1 MASAGFCQLNAPNNE
16 SADECFLL
24 SGVSPIS
31 ITKTATNIV
40 FSEVTLHEPLGL
52 FRSVAL
58 AWTEG
63 LNAWASYLWLG
74 FQAMVV
80 PVGISS
86 LGRIMNAVDSAIDPF
101 LGSAVFGGLSRFGAC
116 VVQKL
121 ETGVFMS
128 SQLTAFSL
136 SCWHQETLSH
146 SSDAASLTTNAPKA
160 LDAFRNDPWVFGASR
175 HLHSLESAFASH
187 SFGVHNL
194 ETGIKVLDLSAPYK
208 KGGKVGLFGGAGV
221 GKTVVI
227 MELIRSLAVEHDG
240 LSIFCGVG
248 ERSREG
254 RDLHGEMQ
262 DSAIMHLGNSDMS
275 GSPWLEGRNTF
286 ANLEVS
292 ANLEFTDFT
301 SELSQAVL
309 VFGQMNETPG
319 ARMRVTLA
327 GLVTAEFLRNVCRQ
341 DTLIFVDNAFRLLQ
355 TGSEVSTLLGRM
367 PSAVGYQPTL
377 ATEMGRFQE
386 RIVANLSGS
395 ITSIQAIYV
404 PADDLTDP
412 TPVAIFGHL
421 DAVTVLSR
429 LLAAKG
435 IYPSVDPFGSTSS
448 LLDLSSISSTHCS
461 VALRVK
467 VLLQRC
473 KELQDVIA
481 ILGLEELSDAD
492 KRVVDRARKV
502 ERFLSQPFFVAEVF
516 TRMAGQYVG
525 LITTVTHFR
534 QVIAGKLDDRP
545 ETAFYTLSGLEQ

>member
-1 MASAGFCQLNAPNNE
+1 
-16 SADECFLL
+16 
-24 SGVSPIS
+24 
-31 ITKTATNIV
+31 
-40 FSEVTLHEPLGL
+40 
-52 FRSVAL
+52 
-58 AWTEG
+58 
-63 LNAWASYLWLG
+63 
-74 FQAMVV
+74 
-80 PVGISS
+80 
-86 LGRIMNAVDSAIDPF
+86 
-101 LGSAVFGGLSRFGAC
+101 
-116 VVQKL
+116 
-121 ETGVFMS
+121 
-128 SQLTAFSL
+128 
-136 SCWHQETLSH
+136 
-146 SSDAASLTTNAPKA
+146 
-160 LDAFRNDPWVFGASR
+160 
-175 HLHSLESAFASH
+175 
-187 SFGVHNL
+187 
-194 ETGIKVLDLSAPYK
+194 
-208 KGGKVGLFGGAGV
+208 
-221 GKTVVI
+221 
-227 MELIRSLAVEHDG
+227 
-240 LSIFCGVG
+240 
-248 ERSREG
+248 
-254 RDLHGEMQ
+254 
-262 DSAIMHLGNSDMS
+262 MS

-412 TPVAIFGHL
+412 APVVIFGHL

-435 IYPSVDPFGSTSS
+435 IYPSVDPFSSTSS
-448 LLDLSSISSTHCS
+448 LLNLSSISSTHYS
-461 VALRVK
+461 VALQVK
-467 VLLQRC
+467 VLLQRY

-516 TRMAGQYVG
+516 TRMSGQYVG

-534 QVIAGKLDDRP
+534 QVIAGTILQATFWLKWRVCHS
-545 ETAFYTLSGLEQ
+545 FSCR

>member
-1 MASAGFCQLNAPNNE
+1 MRVSEGF
-16 SADECFLL
+16 F
-24 SGVSPIS
+24 
-31 ITKTATNIV
+31 TA
-40 FSEVTLHEPLGL
+40 
-52 FRSVAL
+52 
-58 AWTEG
+58 
-63 LNAWASYLWLG
+63 LWVL
-74 FQAMVV
+74 V
-80 PVGISS
+80 
-86 LGRIMNAVDSAIDPF
+86 
-101 LGSAVFGGLSRFGAC
+101 
-116 VVQKL
+116 
-121 ETGVFMS
+121 
-128 SQLTAFSL
+128 L
-136 SCWHQETLSH
+136 SC
-146 SSDAASLTTNAPKA
+146 
-160 LDAFRNDPWVFGASR
+160 V
-175 HLHSLESAFASH
+175 
-187 SFGVHNL
+187 
-194 ETGIKVLDLSAPYK
+194 
-208 KGGKVGLFGGAGV
+208 GAGV

-545 ETAFYTLSGLEQ
+545 ETAFYTLSGLVQIKMPCRLDRESLQWHFHLARKSKVSPDLFGGVGDAMSFNLAVHAKQSCQPSLFGERVPKTPCNAVFGITKPSCQPQVVQLTKAS